1 MQQQK
6 TYSQQVNI
14 LTYVL
19 EDDADIIELLDQ
31 LFKMN
36 GFVDYVFFK
45 ESEKFVLDLNE
56 RVHICV
62 IDYSLGGKMNG
73 IDILKIVLSQNPW
86 CKVIMVTGIVNP
98 RVVID
103 FVNNGGFRF
112 IPKND
117 PEFNNSLVTYMQEAI
132 AIVKMQLDTH
142 QELKNFYEELKLRKE
157 KKSMPSETKSYRT
170 DS

>member
-1 MQQQK
+1 MQTK
-6 TYSQQVNI
+6 IYPQQVNI

-36 GFVDYVFFK
+36 GFVDYVFFN
-45 ESEKFVLDLNE
+45 ESEKFVLNLNE

-86 CKVIMVTGIVNP
+86 CKVIMVTGNMNP
-98 RVVID
+98 KIVID

-112 IPKND
+112 IPKNEPD
-117 PEFNNSLVTYMQEAI
+117 FNNSLVTYMQEAI

-142 QELKNFYEELKLRKE
+142 QELKKFYEELKERKAQ
-157 KKSMPSETKSYRT
+157 KSKPGETDPKRI
-170 DS
+170 DC